1 MRRSL
6 WFAASFVLISCSAGG
21 TSSST
26 SNDGGSGGAGVGG
39 TGATGAGANP
49 SSGGGGSSGVFMGT
63 GGSGA
68 SQPGCDAAP
77 DEDKDQDGFTI
88 TAGDCNDCDA
98 NVNPGAIE
106 VVGDEGEGGSGGY
119 VPADEDCDGNVDNP
133 PATCDDALA
142 VNSSDPMD
150 GARAIELCKV
160 ATGPQDWGVV
170 SAQWVRADGTTNITQ
185 PAMYGI
191 MPGFGP
197 NVPARAGSSLLGLSS
212 GRARLPGQPDFCG
225 AQSCNDGD
233 FTAGVAPPGFPLL
246 VCNASPT
253 IRDDIGFE
261 VQLRAPTN
269 ATGYQFDFRFYSFEF
284 AEYVCTSFN
293 DQFIAL
299 VTPPPMNAPNGNIS
313 FDMNNN
319 PVSVNLGFF
328 DTCDTCSDWAQN
340 CFMNCPPAPVPCCPA
355 GNTALQGTGFEFDAG
370 ATAWLQTTAPIEGG
384 ATFSIRYVQWDA
396 GDTALDSTTIIDNF
410 QWIANGG
417 TVNVGTTPIP
427 Q

>member
-1 MRRSL
+1 MKQHLVSL
-6 WFAASFVLISCSAGG
+6 LGLLVAACSAGG
-21 TSSST
+21 AASTT
-26 SNDGGSGGAGVGG
+26 SNDGGSGGSGAA
-39 TGATGAGANP
+39 GATGAGANP
-49 SSGGGGSSGVFMGT
+49 SASGGGGSSGVFMGT

-98 NVNPGAIE
+98 NVNPAAIE

-133 PATCDDALA
+133 PLPCDDGLP
-142 VNSSDPMD
+142 VNASDPLD
-150 GARAIELCKV
+150 GARAIELCKI
-160 ATGPQDWGVV
+160 AEGPQDWGVV
-170 SAQWVRADGTTNITQ
+170 SAQWVRANGTTTILE
-185 PAMYGI
+185 PAQYGI

-197 NVPARAGSSLLGLSS
+197 NVPARAGSNLLGLSS
-212 GRARLPGQPDFCG
+212 GRARLPSQPDFCG
-225 AQSCNDGD
+225 SQTCDNGS
-233 FTAGVAPPGFPLL
+233 FTPGVAPPGFPLL
-246 VCNASPT
+246 VCNADSE
-253 IRDDIGFE
+253 INDDIGLE
-261 VQLRAPTN
+261 LQLRAPTN

-284 AEYVCTSFN
+284 AEWVCTSYN

-299 VTPPPMNAPNGNIS
+299 MTPAPMNAPNGNIS

-328 DTCDTCSDWAQN
+328 DTCDTCDDWADL
-340 CFMNCPPAPVPCCPA
+340 CFNNCPPQPNPCCPA
-355 GNTALQGTGFEFDAG
+355 GNAALQGTGFEFDAG
-370 ATAWLQTTAPIEGG
+370 ATAWLQTTAPVEGG
-384 ATFSIRYVQWDA
+384 ATFSLRFAIWDA
-396 GDTALDSTTIIDNF
+396 GDSALDSTTILDNF